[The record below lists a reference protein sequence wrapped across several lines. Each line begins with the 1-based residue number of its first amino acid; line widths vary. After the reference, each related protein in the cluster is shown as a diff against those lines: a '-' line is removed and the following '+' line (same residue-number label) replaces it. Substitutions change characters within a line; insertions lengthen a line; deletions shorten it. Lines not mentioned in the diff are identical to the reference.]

1 MAEMWR
7 LFIAITIPPDVLDS
21 LVAVQDRLKHK
32 TPPRTVRWVRPE
44 GIHLT
49 LKFLGDVPVIKRE
62 TLEKT
67 LAKAAQDHAPFT
79 LAATGL
85 GVFPNLKRP
94 RVVWIGIQQ
103 DRAALAALRDAVEE
117 HIAPLGYPT
126 ENRPFNPH
134 LTLGRILRDAR
145 RADIQRFAELI
156 AHRDLTDRF
165 TWQVNDVH
173 LIRSELKP
181 TGAVYTTLYDAPLK
195 RTAT

>member
-7 LFIAITIPPDVLDS
+7 LFIAITIPPNVLDS
-21 LVAVQDRLKHK
+21 LMAIQDQLKHK
-32 TPPRTVRWVRPE
+32 TPPHTVRWVRSE

-49 LKFLGDVPVIKRE
+49 LKFLGDVPVVKRK

-67 LAKAAQDHAPFT
+67 LAEATQDHAPFT
-79 LAATGL
+79 LSATGL

-94 RVVWIGIQQ
+94 RVAWVGVEQ
-103 DRAALAALRDAVEE
+103 DRAALTALRDAVEE

-134 LTLGRILRDAR
+134 LTLGRIRRDAR

-156 AHRDLTDRF
+156 GTRDLTDRYA
-165 TWQVNDVH
+165 WQVNNVH

-181 TGAVYTTLYDAPLK
+181 TGAVYTTLFEAPLK
-195 RTAT
+195 PTAT